1 MHGRKLSYAER
12 IRRGD
17 EQIPDEPVLDLGTNE
32 GGESASHRAAR
43 LEGLVH
49 PCPVLVTRQ
58 PLSPYHEGDTAAIVA
73 HIDDHFLAVIAPADG
88 QEVAENIR
96 CKVVKDT
103 FAAENLPVDST
114 ERAKRKDAEGAMAR
128 ILKFLG
134 ILWDL
139 SDIDN
144 PSIGIPPSRVAKL
157 LILVGDLVKR
167 RPPYLPRKAV
177 LSLAGKLVN
186 VACVVNRGRI
196 HVCGVFGAVSTS
208 RGAPQVRVTRW
219 MLENLTWWQ
228 SYLFTGAP
236 PCSLLVRP
244 PTMKYVPTTDASGSG
259 YGGQFLGNDG
269 VIYYFYGE
277 WLPEHRTLFDE
288 GVLDINILE
297 LVTIELLLDQAGPH
311 IVGQSFT
318 LRCDNQSSVDLLHS
332 YRARRYASGAVLA
345 RIDLLLAKY
354 GLDVKFEWISTRD
367 NVLADWLSRNR
378 LQEFMTRV
386 RQDHPEAMT
395 CELTLRPEAVA
406 ITHVVRAVCSSQPW
420 QTRPRPS
427 TAQR

>member
-1 MHGRKLSYAER
+1 
-12 IRRGD
+12 
-17 EQIPDEPVLDLGTNE
+17 
-32 GGESASHRAAR
+32 
-43 LEGLVH
+43 
-49 PCPVLVTRQ
+49 
-58 PLSPYHEGDTAAIVA
+58 
-73 HIDDHFLAVIAPADG
+73 
-88 QEVAENIR
+88 
-96 CKVVKDT
+96 
-103 FAAENLPVDST
+103 
-114 ERAKRKDAEGAMAR
+114 
-128 ILKFLG
+128 
-134 ILWDL
+134 
-139 SDIDN
+139 
-144 PSIGIPPSRVAKL
+144 
-157 LILVGDLVKR
+157 
-167 RPPYLPRKAV
+167 
-177 LSLAGKLVN
+177 
-186 VACVVNRGRI
+186 
-196 HVCGVFGAVSTS
+196 
-208 RGAPQVRVTRW
+208 
-219 MLENLTWWQ
+219 
-228 SYLFTGAP
+228 
-236 PCSLLVRP
+236 
-244 PTMKYVPTTDASGSG
+244 MKYVPTTDASGSG